1 MLDITFYRD
10 DFRRR
15 DAPLAATSTE
25 IDFLIEDKKV
35 VIIDDVLFSG
45 RSIRAAL
52 TAIQSYGR
60 PENIELLV
68 LIDRRFSRHL
78 PIQPN
83 YRGRQVDAIN
93 EERVL
98 VSWKETD
105 KKDAVYIEQNN
116 MDQLSVEHLLG
127 IKYLNTNDIDLIFK
141 TADHF
146 KEVINRPIKKVP
158 SLRDIT
164 IANLFFENSTRTKLS
179 FELAEKRLSADVI
192 NFSAGQSSVKKG
204 ETLIDTVN
212 NILSMKVD
220 IVVMRHGNVGAGVFL
235 SKHVDA
241 KIINA
246 GDGTHEHPTQALLDS
261 YSIREKLGSVKGK
274 KIVIV
279 GDILHS
285 RVALSNIFALQL
297 QGAQVKVCGPTTLIP
312 KYISSL
318 GVEVETNL
326 KKALEWCDVANVLRV
341 QHERMDIKYFPSTR
355 EYTQLFGINKEIL
368 DNLGKKIVI
377 MHPGPINRGVEITS
391 DVADSD
397 QSIILNQVE
406 NGVAVRMA
414 VIYLLAQQIKR

>member
-1 MLDITFYRD
+1 MK
-10 DFRRR
+10 
-15 DAPLAATSTE
+15 S
-25 IDFLIEDKKV
+25 
-35 VIIDDVLFSG
+35 
-45 RSIRAAL
+45 
-52 TAIQSYGR
+52 
-60 PENIELLV
+60 
-68 LIDRRFSRHL
+68 
-78 PIQPN
+78 
-83 YRGRQVDAIN
+83 
-93 EERVL
+93 
-98 VSWKETD
+98 
-105 KKDAVYIEQNN
+105 
-116 MDQLSVEHLLG
+116 LSVTNLLG
-127 IKYLNTNDIDLIFK
+127 IKHLNPQDLDLIFE

-192 NFSAGQSSVKKG
+192 NFSASQSSVKKG

-212 NILSMKVD
+212 NILAMKVD
-220 IVVMRHGNVGAGVFL
+220 IVIMRHPNVGAGVFL

-241 KIINA
+241 RIINA

-261 YSIREKLGSVKGK
+261 YSIKEKLGTIKGK

-285 RVALSNIFALQL
+285 RVALSNIFALKL
-297 QGAQVKVCGPTTLIP
+297 QGAKVKVCGPTTLIP
-312 KYISSL
+312 KYITSL
-318 GVEVETNL
+318 GVEVETNI

-341 QHERMDIKYFPSTR
+341 QHERMDINYFPSTR
-355 EYTQLFGINKEIL
+355 EYTQLFGINNEIL
-368 DNLGKKIVI
+368 DNLGKKITI